1 MCPACANKR
10 VHALDDWKYH
20 PYATHGFNGSFWTH
34 PDLVPHD
41 VADQA
46 GAVNLAAGVSGE
58 VTVAEAK
65 AAPAGESAVRWVY
78 LPAFLE
84 AKWNRSTNRIGEKV
98 E

>member
-1 MCPACANKR
+1 MCPACSNKR
-10 VHALDDWKYH
+10 VHALEDWKYH

-65 AAPAGESAVRWVY
+65 AAPAGEHSVY

-84 AKWNRSTNRIGEKV
+84 AKRKLSAAPTGGKV
-98 E
+98 